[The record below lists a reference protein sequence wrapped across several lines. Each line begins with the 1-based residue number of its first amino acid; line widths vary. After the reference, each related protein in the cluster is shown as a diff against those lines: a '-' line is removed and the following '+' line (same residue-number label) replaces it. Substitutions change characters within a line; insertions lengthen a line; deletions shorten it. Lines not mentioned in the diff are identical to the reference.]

1 MVLTI
6 LIILLVL
13 LLFLGAYMLLRT
25 LTYGEIFEPVE
36 PADGMEVDA
45 DAVAEHLAALVRC
58 ETISSDARQPKREPF
73 LKLHQALEQFY
84 PRLHSQL
91 EREVLQNFSLLYTW
105 KGKDPNLEPVLLAAH
120 QDVVPADPATL
131 KEWEH
136 PPFSGKIVDGYV
148 WGRGTMDIKSQLV
161 AIMEAVEGLIRSGY
175 QPDRTIYLA
184 FGHDEEAGGHHGAN
198 QIANH
203 LEKKGVQLSAVLD
216 EGGMVLSGFLPGI
229 TLPVAMIGIAE
240 KGYLSLEFSVESPP
254 GHSSMPPAQTA
265 IGTLS
270 RALSR
275 VEANPLPARLG
286 PIQPFLRAVS
296 VAAPFQ
302 LQTIFANLWLLSSLF
317 KYQMARNP
325 QTNAAIRTTTALTMI
340 SGGIKDNILPHQA
353 RALVNFR
360 LLPGNTIAEV
370 CEYVRKTIKDP
381 RVHFEPVEGGAW
393 EALPASPSDTPAFA
407 ALAHTIRQF
416 FGNIPVAPNVVPGAT
431 DARYYTRIC
440 ENVYR
445 FTPMQA
451 DSSDLRR
458 VHGINERIP
467 VDSLARM
474 VKFFG
479 MLIQD
484 WAGAEPE
491 IEEAEV
497 LNHEG

>member
-1 MVLTI
+1 MVWTV

-25 LTYGEIFEPVE
+25 LTYGEIFELVE
-36 PADGMEVDA
+36 PAEGMEVDA
-45 DAVAEHLAALVRC
+45 DSVAEHLAAIVRC
-58 ETISSDARQPKREPF
+58 ETISSDARQSKREPF
-73 LKLHQALEQFY
+73 MKLHQMLEQLY

-91 EREVLQNFSLLYTW
+91 EREVIQNFSLLYTW
-105 KGKDPNLEPVLLAAH
+105 KGKDTSLEPVLLAAH

-136 PPFSGKIVDGYV
+136 PPFSGKIADGYV
-148 WGRGTMDIKSQLV
+148 WGRGTMDVKNQLI

-175 QPDRTIYLA
+175 QPERTVYLA
-184 FGHDEEAGGHHGAN
+184 FGHDEEIGGRHGAS
-198 QIANH
+198 QIADY

-216 EGGMVLSGFLPGI
+216 EGGMVLSSLFPGV
-229 TLPVAMIGIAE
+229 TLPVALVGITE

-265 IGTLS
+265 IGILS

-275 VEANPLPARLG
+275 VEANPLPARLE
-286 PIQPFLRAVS
+286 PIQPLLRAVS

-302 LQTIFANLWLLSSLF
+302 LQAVFANLWLLRGLF
-317 KYQMARNP
+317 KSQMGRNP
-325 QTNAAIRTTTALTMI
+325 QTNAAIRTTTALTMV

-353 RALVNFR
+353 RALINFR
-360 LLPGNTIAEV
+360 LLPGDTIASV
-370 CEYVRKTIKDP
+370 CEHVRKTIKDP
-381 RVHFEPVEGGAW
+381 RVHFAPVEGGAW
-393 EALPASPSDTPAFA
+393 EALPASPSDTPAFTT
-407 ALAHTIRQF
+407 LARTIRQF
-416 FGNIPVAPNVVPGAT
+416 FGNIPVAPNVVLGAT
-431 DARYYTRIC
+431 DARYYTRLC

-445 FTPMQA
+445 FMPMLV
-451 DSSDLRR
+451 DSSDLQRM
-458 VHGINERIP
+458 HGINERIS

-474 VKFFG
+474 VEFFG
-479 MLIQD
+479 RLIPE

-491 IEEAEV
+491 IQEAGV